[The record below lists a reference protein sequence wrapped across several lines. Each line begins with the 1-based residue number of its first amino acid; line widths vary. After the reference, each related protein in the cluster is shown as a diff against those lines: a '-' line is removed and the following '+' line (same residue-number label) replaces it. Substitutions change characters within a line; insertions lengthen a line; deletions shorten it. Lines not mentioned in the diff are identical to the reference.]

1 MDGAAAV
8 STIPARRSGVGRA
21 ADRRPRPQ
29 QVYERLRDLIVEGRL
44 APGTRIIETDVAAR
58 LGVSRTPVR
67 GALQRLQQ
75 EGYVVDSPTLRQTRP
90 TVAPLTSD
98 DARELFLL
106 VGALEGLA
114 AHRAALGDATERG
127 ALATTLAGLND
138 AFAAAATAARPN
150 HARIFELD
158 ERFHR
163 CYVDSAG
170 PRLRALHD
178 TVKPQAERY
187 ERLYVSMLTA
197 ELPTSVLEHGAI
209 VKAIRN
215 GDADEAQRAV
225 ETNWRNAASR
235 LARVI
240 AQLGERGS
248 WHAWDPASSAD
259 APRRRSSR

>member
-1 MDGAAAV
+1 M
-8 STIPARRSGVGRA
+8 
-21 ADRRPRPQ
+21 DRRRPVNRASARLTRPAPPLRPRARPQ
-29 QVYERLRDLIVEGRL
+29 QVYERLRELIIDGRL
-44 APGTRIIETDVAAR
+44 APGSRIVETDIAAR

-114 AHRAALGDATERG
+114 AHRAASGDAGERA
-127 ALATTLAGLND
+127 ALATALAAINES
-138 AFAAAATAARPN
+138 FAAAAAAPRPN
-150 HARIFELD
+150 HSKIFELD

-163 CYVDSAG
+163 CYIEVAG
-170 PRLRALHD
+170 PRLLSLHD

-197 ELPTSVLEHGAI
+197 ELPTSVVEHRAI
-209 VKAIRN
+209 VKAIRQ
-215 GDADEAQRAV
+215 GDAGGAQRAV
-225 ETNWRNAASR
+225 ETNWRNAAER
-235 LARVI
+235 LAAAVI
-240 AQLGERGS
+240 AAGERGR
-248 WHAWDPASSAD
+248 W
-259 APRRRSSR
+259 